1 MGAAVV
7 GTAVVG
13 FGVGIPVGTF
23 VGNWDGASVGAAV
36 VGRAVV
42 GAAVVGCAVDGAAV
56 VGLAVVG
63 WGVVGRA
70 VDGAAVVGRAVVGAG
85 VGRGVGVW
93 ATARPTRATSAS
105 RRARAIAS
113 SYARGE
119 DN

>member
-1 MGAAVV
+1 MLRGA
-7 GTAVVG
+7 G
-13 FGVGIPVGTF
+13 
-23 VGNWDGASVGAAV
+23 
-36 VGRAVV
+36 AVV
-42 GAAVVGCAVDGAAV
+42 GAAVVGWA
-56 VGLAVVG
+56 
-63 WGVVGRA
+63 VVGRA